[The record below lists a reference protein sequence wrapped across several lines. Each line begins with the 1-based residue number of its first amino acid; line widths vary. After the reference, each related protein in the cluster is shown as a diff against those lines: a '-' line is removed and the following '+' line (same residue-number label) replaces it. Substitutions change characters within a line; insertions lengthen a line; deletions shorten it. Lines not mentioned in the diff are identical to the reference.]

1 MHDRLH
7 SWIADNTAS
16 GRSLLTSLVGIN
28 THSYNVDGLDASA
41 TLLAEMFTELGSA
54 SVTPLGTVGDV
65 DDRGDARDI
74 QLGPMVSVDRPGT
87 GPAVLLIGHHDTVFS
102 PDVDFPADFSIE
114 PVTGPGVADAKGGIV
129 QLWLALGSLAA
140 IAPHVGWRLLIVPDE
155 EIGSPGSGPL
165 IRSAARAADLGLGFE
180 PSFPDGGIA
189 AARPGS
195 GNFAIAVRGR
205 AAHAGREHHLGRN
218 AVVAAAEIAT
228 RIAAFTTYPDVL
240 ANPGVISG
248 GDAVNIVPA
257 TAVVRVNIRV
267 RTPEQAERVTEQLG
281 ALIAE
286 VSARDGLTATLHG
299 GFGRPPKPRTPSYE
313 RLLEL
318 VIGIAGE
325 LNIRL
330 DAADTGGVCDGNLLA
345 DEGLVNVDNLGP
357 VGGNLHRVG
366 EYLHSDSIAERALL
380 TAVLLTRAATL
391 VQKEQ
396 PR

>member
-7 SWIADNTAS
+7 SWIADNAAS
-16 GRSLLTSLVGIN
+16 GRSLLTQLVGIN
-28 THSYNVDGLDASA
+28 THSHNLDGLEASA
-41 TLLAEMFTELGSA
+41 TLLTEMFADLGSV
-54 SVTPLGTVGDV
+54 SVTPAGTMIDV
-65 DDRGDARDI
+65 DDRGGTRDI
-74 QLGPMVSVDRPGT
+74 PLGPMVAVDHPGS

-102 PDVDFPADFSIE
+102 PDVDFPADFSTE

-140 IAPHVGWRLLIVPDE
+140 VAPRVGWRLLIVPDE
-155 EIGSPGSGPL
+155 EVGSPGSGPM
-165 IRSAARAADLGLGFE
+165 IREAARTADLGLGFE

-218 AVVAAAEIAT
+218 AVVAAAEITT
-228 RIAAFTTYPDVL
+228 RIAAFTRYPDLL

-257 TAVVRVNIRV
+257 TAVVRANIRV
-267 RTPEQAERVTEQLG
+267 RTPQQADQVSAELA
-281 ALIAE
+281 ALVAE

-299 GFGRPPKPRTPSYE
+299 GFGRPPKPRTPPYE
-313 RLLEL
+313 RLLQQ
-318 VIGIAGE
+318 VIAIAGE

-330 DAADTGGVCDGNLLA
+330 EAADTGGVCDGNLLA

-380 TAVLLTRAATL
+380 TAVLLSRAATL